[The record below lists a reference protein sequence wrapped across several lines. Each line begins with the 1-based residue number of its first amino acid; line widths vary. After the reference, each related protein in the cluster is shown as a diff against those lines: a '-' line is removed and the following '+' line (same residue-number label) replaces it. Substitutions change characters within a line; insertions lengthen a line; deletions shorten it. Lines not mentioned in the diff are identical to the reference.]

1 MKNNLKQHERS
12 NTIGSFTLIEL
23 LVVIAIIAILAGMLL
38 PSLNKARARARA
50 TKCVSNL
57 RQCGTAALLYVD
69 DYDGWMP
76 APNMIHRTNSNG
88 ISWAK
93 MLYED
98 GYVPK
103 NAALFSCPDSM
114 PERTAESKL
123 NSAYHYGMRILEHG
137 SGLTKKHYRLDHRME
152 TDNNGNT
159 VENPTIWIADTAF
172 DEQKTTSVSNF
183 WNEAGSSQYLK
194 AGVAAYHDK
203 RAAVWFGDG
212 HSELISKQA
221 LLDKGFK
228 TAYFD

>member
-1 MKNNLKQHERS
+1 MKKH
-12 NTIGSFTLIEL
+12 FTLIEL

-50 TKCVSNL
+50 TTCISNL
-57 RQCGTAALLYVD
+57 RQCGTSALLYVD
-69 DYDGWMP
+69 DFDGWMP
-76 APNMIHRTNSNG
+76 AVSMIHRTNSSG

-103 NAALFSCPDSM
+103 NPALFCCPDSM
-114 PERTAESKL
+114 PGRTAESKL
-123 NSAYHYGMRILEHG
+123 NSAYHYGLRILEHG
-137 SGLTKKHYRLDHRME
+137 GGLTKKHYRLDHRME
-152 TDNNGNT
+152 TDTNGNT
-159 VENPTIWIADTAF
+159 VENPTIWIADTAYN
-172 DEQKTTSVSNF
+172 ETKTTSVSMF
-183 WNEAGSSQYLK
+183 WNEAGSNAALK
-194 AGVAAYHDK
+194 SCVAAYHDK